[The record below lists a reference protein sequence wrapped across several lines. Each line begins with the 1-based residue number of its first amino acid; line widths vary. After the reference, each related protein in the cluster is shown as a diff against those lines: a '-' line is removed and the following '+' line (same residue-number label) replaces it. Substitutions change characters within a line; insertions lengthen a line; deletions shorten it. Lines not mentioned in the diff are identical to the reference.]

1 MSSMDFAKGMG
12 LGLGFGMTA
21 GLAMQKKKKT
31 GRSMVG
37 KTAKAVGD
45 VADYVSDLLGL

>member
-12 LGLGFGMTA
+12 LGLVFGMTA

-31 GRSMVG
+31 GRSMVD